1 MAILRTL
8 NEFTRES
15 VCMALEP
22 ARECVAGCSFCF
34 AKLNSSTQDRN
45 RSKSLK
51 DDTSFERTLE
61 KAYGPN
67 YDPTNFS
74 QYSLRNRFVLG
85 FSNTVEPL
93 QDEQQ
98 AISLLKTLDKFSIP
112 VFLQL
117 KGINFLECVSYL
129 EPFKDNS
136 SIFVSIPSLD
146 QRVIKRF
153 EPGTPTIDARL
164 EMIGILRD
172 LGFWVI
178 GALSPWHE
186 EWISD
191 PELLINTLADR
202 GVNQIFCDRLHLNSR
217 QYSIA
222 PDRVMAEMAGGRGRH
237 WPPRAMEYLR
247 TFYHTAL
254 ANDLDFF
261 SNGFEGTTHGYYNTT
276 GGTISPDHCFSRGL
290 PWPYHDGRVFS
301 ILEEHFYSDGVTP
314 IDRQES
320 DSILVR
326 WQDAWNIMQS
336 SGSIDQPFSYSSL
349 MDIVP
354 IYKRIPDSWKK
365 RILGDKHTKGCAP
378 MSSWFQALWNN
389 PYKHQF
395 FHRHPWVSIAEN
407 MDGVPYLDDEGNL
420 ICLFDPDFTDRTN
433 RHFRRVESLE
443 QFRELEYG
451 YEDTNSPESELTD
464 QRLADT
470 QETS

>member
-15 VCMALEP
+15 VCMAVEP
-22 ARECVAGCSFCF
+22 ARQCIASCGYCF
-34 AKLNSSTQDRN
+34 ARLNSMSQHAN

-51 DDTSFERTLE
+51 DDSSFERTLE
-61 KAYGPN
+61 KAYSPS

-74 QYSLRNRFVLG
+74 QFSLRNRFVLG
-85 FSNTVEPL
+85 WANTTEPF

-112 VFLQL
+112 IFLQL
-117 KGINFLECVSYL
+117 KGINFIECVSYL

-136 SIFVSIPSLD
+136 SIFVSLPSLD
-146 QRVIKRF
+146 NRVIKRF
-153 EPGTPTIDARL
+153 EPGTPPIEARL
-164 EMIGILRD
+164 EMIGVLRE

-178 GALSPWHE
+178 AALSPWQE

-191 PELLINTLADR
+191 PVDIINTLADR
-202 GVNQIFCDRLHLNSR
+202 GANQIFVDRLHLNAR
-217 QYSIA
+217 QYPIA
-222 PDRVMAEMAGGRGRH
+222 PDRLMASMAGGRAKH
-237 WPPRAMEYLR
+237 WPLRAMEYLR
-247 TFYHTAL
+247 AFYHTAL
-254 ANDLDFF
+254 DNELEFF
-261 SNGFEGTTHGYYNTT
+261 CNGFEGTTHGYYNTT

-290 PWPYHDGRVFS
+290 PWQYHDGRIFS
-301 ILEEHFYSDGVTP
+301 ELESIFYSDTEDIIP
-314 IDRQES
+314 IDRRPE
-320 DSILVR
+320 DSIVVR
-326 WQDAWNIMQS
+326 WSDAISIMQS

-378 MSSWFQALWNN
+378 MSDWFRCLWNS

-395 FHRHPWVSIAEN
+395 AHRHPWMSIASN
-407 MDGVPYLDDEGNL
+407 MDGVPYLDEEGNL

-443 QFRELEYG
+443 PFRELEYG
-451 YEDTNSPESELTD
+451 YEDSNPGTNEQTN
-464 QRLADT
+464 Q
-470 QETS
+470 